1 MKIAKLLSN
10 AWSRSFSLR
19 AATCLSLVAMFV
31 SGCGGGKIPQ
41 THYYTLKFPPPAP
54 MSEPKTTLVLDI
66 EPFRSAINLRDDRIT
81 YYQSPTEFSYYTY
94 HHWSPD
100 PATMLTELTRR
111 RLNEMAVFAHVR
123 SLPTREPSDFIL
135 KGHLLNFDE
144 LDYEPG
150 GKVRVALDLRLVR
163 ARDQKAVWS
172 DRREVDHSI
181 DTKGVDG
188 VVNALSAASDQ
199 LLSEALPGL
208 AAAAES
214 EFNTTPQKTK

>member
-1 MKIAKLLSN
+1 VKIAKLLSN

-19 AATCLSLVAMFV
+19 AATFLSLLAMFV

-41 THYYTLKFPPPAP
+41 THYYTLKFPAP
-54 MSEPKTTLVLDI
+54 TPISDLKTTLVLDI
-66 EPFRSAINLRDDRIT
+66 EPFRSSINLRDDRIT
-81 YYQSPTEFSYYTY
+81 YYQSPTEFSFYEY

-100 PATMLTELTRR
+100 PATMLTELTKR
-111 RLNEMAVFAHVR
+111 RLSEMALFAHVR
-123 SLPTREPSDFIL
+123 SSPTREPSDFIL

-150 GKVRVALDLRLVR
+150 GKARVALDLRLVR
-163 ARDQKAVWS
+163 TRDQKTVWS
-172 DRREVDHSI
+172 DRREVNHSI
-181 DTKGVDG
+181 DGKGVDG

-208 AAAAES
+208 AAVAER
-214 EFNTTPQKTK
+214 EFKETPQKPQ